1 MSTPFD
7 EVESN
12 LDTGLVTEVVRRPR
26 AKKEQTAREALD
38 TQPRIKI
45 ILEENENIP
54 PSGQY
59 VGVNGVGYLIT
70 PGVEVSVPES
80 VLEVLDN
87 AVTSFPVQDP
97 ITKQVIGYRDRLR
110 FPYRIVR
117 DNGKRAKD

>member
-1 MSTPFD
+1 MTSPFD

-12 LDTGLVTEVVRRPR
+12 LETGLTTTVVRAPKV
-26 AKKEQTAREALD
+26 KKPQTARETLD
-38 TQPRIKI
+38 AQPRVRI

-54 PSGQY
+54 PSGQFI
-59 VGVNGVGYLIT
+59 GVNGVGYLIT

-87 AVTSFPVQDP
+87 AIMSTPTLDP
-97 ITKQVIGYRDRLR
+97 FTKQVMGYRDRLR

-117 DNGKRAKD
+117 EGGKRAKE

>member
-1 MSTPFD
+1 MTTPFD

-26 AKKEQTAREALD
+26 TKKEQTAREALD

-87 AVTSFPVQDP
+87 AVMSYPMQDP
-97 ITKQVIGYRDRLR
+97 FTKQVIGYRDRLR

-117 DNGKRAKD
+117 DNGKRVKD